1 MQENNQSEYCYKS
14 VETPAGPKMELS
26 LSKTYIRLKDL
37 ILEKKF
43 LQKETKK
50 LKNLN
55 SHLENRLGEQENRL
69 GAVTVELNKTWNLVG
84 RIKATNRQLHTHEQ
98 VLRYQL
104 QQKRRML
111 SELKE
116 ELEYCRRK
124 WALAK
129 EKNSESQTQ
138 WEVLRAEFRSRKSQ
152 DSNNSAESGY
162 SDGPASEEEDIDD
175 RSVSNETKPYI
186 KHRANKEKFLMKANE
201 TKANRVHSVS
211 PKRCLKVGVC
221 RRNSDSH
228 VTQFATEEFQ
238 VQSDVVEPIIQSYCT
253 ENCAENCVLHS
264 VHFENDAICTHH
276 QSNQIKVI
284 EPTKN
289 NTTVCKSQ
297 VQKLVESKAA
307 KSKTKTCFEL
317 RKTGLSTSQSS
328 CETLEEMFMRLSG
341 QEVPQASTSKVDES
355 NSSEAEVH
363 HSKRNFNEHHKQSRS
378 EMSCPLC
385 RIESECHPKTS
396 VEIEIN
402 SNPEPCT
409 SASDSDRRSIDAD
422 EAGGSNQNPD
432 PQPSTLTENNVKS
445 DEDCLTIV
453 ERSYTQRR
461 DERLK
466 RLEAEYEAFMK
477 RMKSRNRRADDVVN
491 RLEYLHGRYGSE
503 SALRNGIGQ
512 LENDASSADT
522 IDQVSNVES
531 EDETAPIEN
540 PSTESEENNETDN
553 GSSNDF
559 IE

>member
-1 MQENNQSEYCYKS
+1 
-14 VETPAGPKMELS
+14 MELS

-69 GAVTVELNKTWNLVG
+69 GAVTIELNKTWNLVG
-84 RIKATNRQLHTHEQ
+84 RMQKQHRQLHTNEQ

-138 WEVLRAEFRSRKSQ
+138 WEILRAEFRSRKSL

-162 SDGPASEEEDIDD
+162 SDGPASEEEEYDD
-175 RSVSNETKPYI
+175 ENVSNETKPYI
-186 KHRANKEKFLMKANE
+186 KRRANKEIFLMKANE
-201 TKANRVHSVS
+201 QKATRVHSVS
-211 PKRCLKVGVC
+211 PKRCIKVGFC

-238 VQSDVVEPIIQSYCT
+238 VQSDMAEPIIQTYCT

-264 VHFENDAICTHH
+264 VHFENDAICKHH
-276 QSNQIKVI
+276 QSSQIQVI
-284 EPTKN
+284 EPITN
-289 NTTVCKSQ
+289 SSTVCKSQ

-317 RKTGLSTSQSS
+317 RQSGPSTSQSS

-341 QEVPQASTSKVDES
+341 QEVRQVSTSNVDKS
-355 NSSEAEVH
+355 NSSKAKVH
-363 HSKRNFNEHHKQSRS
+363 NSERDLYEHQIQSMP
-378 EMSCPLC
+378 EITCPQC
-385 RIESECHPKTS
+385 RIESECQLKVP
-396 VEIEIN
+396 VDIEIN

-409 SASDSDRRSIDAD
+409 IASDSNHSSIDTD
-422 EAGGSNQNPD
+422 EAGSSNQMSD
-432 PQPSTLTENNVKS
+432 PQPSTSTAINAKS
-445 DEDCLTIV
+445 DEDCLTTA

-477 RMKSRNRRADDVVN
+477 RMKSTNRRADDVEN
-491 RLEYLHGRYGSE
+491 KLEYLHGRYGSE
-503 SALRNGIGQ
+503 STLRNDTGQ
-512 LENDASSADT
+512 LESGASSADT
-522 IDQVSNVES
+522 IEQVSNVET
-531 EDETAPIEN
+531 EEETV
-540 PSTESEENNETDN
+540 EENHETNN
-553 GSSNDF
+553 GSPNDS

>member
-1 MQENNQSEYCYKS
+1 MQENNQNEYCYKS

-69 GAVTVELNKTWNLVG
+69 GAVTIELSKTWNLVG
-84 RIKATNRQLHTHEQ
+84 RMQRQHRQLHTHEQ

-116 ELEYCRRK
+116 ELEYCRQK

-152 DSNNSAESGY
+152 DSNYSAESGY
-162 SDGPASEEEDIDD
+162 SDGPASEEEEYDVG
-175 RSVSNETKPYI
+175 RVSNETKPFI
-186 KHRANKEKFLMKANE
+186 KHRANKEMKANE
-201 TKANRVHSVS
+201 QKATRVHSVS
-211 PKRCLKVGVC
+211 PKRSIKVGFC

-228 VTQFATEEFQ
+228 ITQFATEEFQ
-238 VQSDVVEPIIQSYCT
+238 VQSYVAEPIIQTYCT
-253 ENCAENCVLHS
+253 ENCVENCVLHT
-264 VHFENDAICTHH
+264 VHFVNDAICKHH
-276 QSNQIKVI
+276 LSSQIKVI
-284 EPTKN
+284 EPTTN
-289 NTTVCKSQ
+289 NASVCKSQ

-317 RKTGLSTSQSS
+317 RQSGPSTSQNS

-341 QEVPQASTSKVDES
+341 QEVPQASTSNANVDEK
-355 NSSEAEVH
+355 NS
-363 HSKRNFNEHHKQSRS
+363 NEHRKQS
-378 EMSCPLC
+378 MPQISCPMC
-385 RIESECHPKTS
+385 RIESDCQPKMS
-396 VEIEIN
+396 VDIEIN
-402 SNPEPCT
+402 SSREPCP
-409 SASDSDRRSIDAD
+409 SGSDSDCPSIVMV
-422 EAGGSNQNPD
+422 EAGSSNRIHD
-432 PQPSTLTENNVKS
+432 PQPSTSTTAINVKS
-445 DEDCLTIV
+445 DKDCLTKA

-466 RLEAEYEAFMK
+466 RLETEYEAFMK
-477 RMKSRNRRADDVVN
+477 RMKSTNRRADDVEN
-491 RLEYLHGRYGSE
+491 KLEYLHGRYGSE
-503 SALRNGIGQ
+503 SALRNGTGQ
-512 LENDASSADT
+512 LESDASSADT
-522 IDQVSNVES
+522 TDQIANVET
-531 EDETAPIEN
+531 EEETAPTEN
-540 PSTESEENNETDN
+540 SSTESEENNEIDN
-553 GSSNDF
+553 ESPNDS

>member
-1 MQENNQSEYCYKS
+1 
-14 VETPAGPKMELS
+14 MELS

-55 SHLENRLGEQENRL
+55 SHLENRLGEQEDRL

-84 RIKATNRQLHTHEQ
+84 RMQRQHRQLHTHEQ

-111 SELKE
+111 TELKE

-129 EKNSESQTQ
+129 EKNSETQTQ

-162 SDGPASEEEDIDD
+162 SDGPASEEEEYDNG
-175 RSVSNETKPYI
+175 SVSNDTKPYI

-201 TKANRVHSVS
+201 QKATRVHSVS
-211 PKRCLKVGVC
+211 PKRCLKIGFC

-238 VQSDVVEPIIQSYCT
+238 VQSDVVEPIIQTYCT

-276 QSNQIKVI
+276 QSSQIKVI
-284 EPTKN
+284 EPT
-289 NTTVCKSQ
+289 TTNKTTPCKSQ

-307 KSKTKTCFEL
+307 KCKTKTSFEL
-317 RKTGLSTSQSS
+317 RKSGPSTSQSS

-341 QEVPQASTSKVDES
+341 QEIPQASTSNVDES
-355 NSSEAEVH
+355 NSSEANVH
-363 HSKRNFNEHHKQSRS
+363 HSEQDSNEHQKPSMP
-378 EMSCPLC
+378 EISCPQC
-385 RIESECHPKTS
+385 RIESECQAKVS
-396 VEIEIN
+396 AEIELN

-409 SASDSDRRSIDAD
+409 STSDNDPLSIDMN
-422 EAGGSNQNPD
+422 EAGSSNRIPD
-432 PQPSTLTENNVKS
+432 PQPSTSTSTTINVKS
-445 DEDCLTIV
+445 DEDCLTSV

-466 RLEAEYEAFMK
+466 RLEAEYDAFIK
-477 RMKSRNRRADDVVN
+477 RMKSTNRRADVVDN
-491 RLEYLHGRYGSE
+491 KLEYLNGRYGNE
-503 SALRNGIGQ
+503 SALRNGTGQ
-512 LENDASSADT
+512 IESDASSADT
-522 IDQVSNVES
+522 IDQVSNVET
-531 EDETAPIEN
+531 EEETAPTEN

-553 GSSNDF
+553 GSLNDS